1 MKKLKNNL
9 TKLFSKTCL
18 TFVGLTS
25 VINLTL
31 AQSQNNV
38 LSLAPNYLKNS
49 TPFNLPQGPNN
60 GLNYAGEQAESCHN
74 AMQDANGNL
83 LFFMVDDKLYDKDG
97 YFIDY
102 VAWNN
107 IQVKGTSEIVFVPD
121 PVNCQK
127 YYIIAAGRAVYDAS
141 FTSKTP
147 FIAILDLSVPNI
159 FSPGRFGALELSSSG
174 TAAKLPYYNQISIK
188 DGSVYIAAS
197 KLRNDNSRFVFV
209 SSEVGIYRYK
219 IDNSGFN
226 YDNYFVPYN
235 TTGSESI
242 GFRGEMELIEM
253 TNGNYRISSIFPG
266 ITLGTQVLFS
276 AELDN
281 TGTLISS
288 SANIFGVSSGSP
300 MSIRGLEYSPS
311 GNILYV
317 THNITT
323 QHPNPIEF
331 YDFNNPSLGFQAL
344 NVTNANDFQFTQIE
358 LGKNGLLYFATNNRL
373 ATLSNPNS
381 PSVSNW
387 TNNAQ
392 SISYYTN
399 SEAISPAITEFV
411 SYMLPDQIDGMDY
424 QAHFFANLE
433 CCLINSYYDA
443 SIFTATSSATW
454 SPGVGNNPFSS
465 TSGIIYIENELRIP
479 VGKTITIQ
487 NMTFKFAPGAKVII
501 ERGVSGQNGGKLI
514 LNQTTFTVNSVCD
527 PNLMWLGVQVHGYNN
542 QVQGTYSNS
551 QQGWL
556 IMNNGA
562 VIEHAMRG
570 AVAVKINNSLTY
582 PYNFTGYDFSYAG
595 GVIRATNSSFKNN
608 RQDVEFRKYIS
619 SGNNLSYFTN
629 CDFTTNGLLNN
640 PTLYPT
646 YHVMMN
652 EVVGIAFNGNTFQNL
667 TPQLYTYWKQG
678 VGIYS
683 TDAQTFVNARCT
695 SSSYPCTSFDPNIFQ
710 DLYFGIRALSVNSTR
725 TIKVDKNKFINNYFG
740 IYLGSVD
747 FATITKNDFEVYRSS
762 APNLTF
768 QTYGLYMN
776 ACTGYIVQ
784 ENSFTEYNDPLV
796 SSSGNT
802 YGIIVN
808 NSGISD
814 NEIYKNN
821 FNNIK
826 IGGQSQNINS
836 VSYNP
841 SAAYPNNI
849 GLRWKCNI
857 FNNDIYQADLSITSG
872 RIAYQ
877 QGYAINPVIDP
888 VNSLK
893 SPAGNRFSHSTFD
906 LQNDIAANNS
916 VLPFTYTHHA
926 DLITTPIYYNPLVVS
941 PQLSFNATYPVYYD
955 NTKSCPSK
963 IKSSIILS
971 APALKFQSDSLKQV
985 IALKENMIDGGNTNY
1000 LLNVIAT
1007 QNSGDVK
1014 NALMAASPYLSEEVL
1029 IAYLST
1035 NPPSGNV
1042 RQVIIANSPVSADVK
1057 NVLNGLNLPKGI
1069 KTQIN
1074 TAQSG
1079 MSAMKYLYNE
1089 ISYATTERNS
1099 IVDERIRLFLNDT
1112 IISNP
1117 LDSVAL
1123 ILKEENRELRKKQL
1137 CDTYISKG
1145 DTLLSAQ
1152 TRDSIAFQYGY
1163 DNYVKL
1169 ADIQMELRNTT
1180 SSCYIINTDQLIRQ
1194 EVELVTYDQV
1204 DRINAIKGEAYLGL
1218 AFDSLFLAVVEPLY
1232 EIGSGLRMAQDG
1244 DSESEILEKE
1254 SSLSIY
1260 PNPSNGTQVSIEYK
1274 GLESIENTTIEVYNL
1289 SGILVANYQL
1299 SSNSNIVSI
1308 PSNKLNSGVYFVK
1321 LFSNKQLVETKKL
1334 IINL

>member
-1 MKKLKNNL
+1 MKTIKKNT
-9 TKLFSKTCL
+9 TKFISRFFLSI
-18 TFVGLTS
+18 VGLSTIFS
-25 VINLTL
+25 
-31 AQSQNNV
+31 AQGQTQNNV
-38 LSLAPNYLKNS
+38 LSLAPNYYENGQI
-49 TPFNLPQGPNN
+49 FNLPLGPNN
-60 GLNYAGEQAESCHN
+60 GLNYAGEPAESCHN

-127 YYIIAAGRAVYDAS
+127 YYIIAAGRAIYDAS
-141 FTSKTP
+141 FASKTP
-147 FIAILDLSVPNI
+147 FIAILDLSLTNI
-159 FSPGRFGALELSSSG
+159 YSPGRFGALELSSSG
-174 TAAKLPYYNQISIK
+174 TAAKLPYYNQISVK

-219 IDNSGFN
+219 IDNAGFY
-226 YDNYFVPYN
+226 YDNYFLPYN
-235 TTGSESI
+235 TSGSESI
-242 GFRGEMELIEM
+242 GYRGEMELVEM
-253 TNGNYRISSIFPG
+253 SNGNYRISSIFPG
-266 ITLGTQVLFS
+266 ITLGTQVLYS

-288 SANIFGVSSGSP
+288 SANIFGVSGGTE

-331 YDFNNPSLGFQAL
+331 YDFNNPTMGFQAL
-344 NVTNANDFQFTQIE
+344 NVSNASDFQYTQIE
-358 LGKNGLLYFATNNRL
+358 LGNNGQLYFATNNRL

-392 SISYYTN
+392 SISYYAN
-399 SEAISPAITEFV
+399 SEAISPAITEFL

-454 SPGVGNNPFSS
+454 SPGALSNPFSS
-465 TSGIIYIENELRIP
+465 TTGVVYIENELRIP
-479 VGKTITIQ
+479 AGKTITIQ
-487 NMTFKFAPGAKVII
+487 NMIFKFAPGAKVII

-514 LNQTTFTVNSVCD
+514 LNQTTFTVNPVCG

-542 QVQGTYSNS
+542 QPQGTYTNS
-551 QQGWL
+551 QQGWF
-556 IMNNGA
+556 IMNNSS
-562 VIEHAMRG
+562 VVEHAMKG
-570 AVAVKINNSLTY
+570 AVAVKINSSLLY
-582 PYNFTGYDFSYAG
+582 PYNFTGYDFTYTG
-595 GVIRATNSSFKNN
+595 GVIRATNSTFKNN
-608 RQDVEFRKYIS
+608 RQDVEFRKYLPVL
-619 SGNNLSYFTN
+619 NNLSYFTN
-629 CDFTTNGLLNN
+629 CDFITDGLLNN
-640 PTLYPT
+640 VFLYPT
-646 YHVMMN
+646 YHVQLN
-652 EVVGIAFNGNTFQNL
+652 EVVGISFNGNTFQNQ
-667 TPQLYTYWKQG
+667 TPQLYDYWKQG
-678 VGIYS
+678 MGIYS
-683 TDAQTFVNARCT
+683 TDAQIFVNARCT
-695 SSSYPCTSFDPNIFQ
+695 SPTYPCTSFDPNIFQ
-710 DLYFGIRALSVNSTR
+710 DLYFGIRALALNSTR
-725 TIKVDKNKFINNYFG
+725 TIKVDKNNFINNYFG
-740 IYLGSVD
+740 IYLGAVD
-747 FATITKNDFEVYRSS
+747 WATVTKNNFEVYRSS
-762 APNLTF
+762 APNITF

-776 ACTGYIVQ
+776 ACTGYTVQ
-784 ENSFTEYNDPLV
+784 ENSFTEFNDPVV
-796 SSSGNT
+796 SVSGNT

-808 NSGISD
+808 NSGLSD

-836 VSYNP
+836 VAYNP
-841 SAAYPNNI
+841 SATYPNNV
-849 GLRWKCNI
+849 GLRWKCNY
-857 FNNDIYQADLSITSG
+857 FYDDIYQADLSITSG

-877 QGYAINPVIDP
+877 QGSLINPVIDP
-888 VNSLK
+888 INSLK

-916 VLPFTYTHHA
+916 VLPFNYIHHA

-941 PQLSFNATYPVYYD
+941 PQMSFNATYPVYYD

-963 IKSSIILS
+963 IKSNIILS
-971 APALKFQSDSLKQV
+971 DPALKFQSDSLKQV
-985 IALKENMIDGGNTNY
+985 ITLKENLIDGGNTNY
-1000 LLNVIAT
+1000 LLNIIAT
-1007 QNSGDVK
+1007 QSSGDVK
-1014 NALMAASPYLSEEVL
+1014 NALIANSPYLSEEVL
-1029 IAYLST
+1029 IAYLNS
-1035 NPPSGNV
+1035 NPPFGNIN
-1042 RQVIIANSPVSADVK
+1042 QVIIANSPVSSEVK
-1057 NVLNGLNLPKGI
+1057 NILIGLNLPKGI

-1074 TAQSG
+1074 NVQSG
-1079 MSAMKYLYNE
+1079 MSPMKYLYNE
-1089 ISYATTERNS
+1089 ISYATTERNN
-1099 IVDERIRLFLNDT
+1099 IIDERIRLYLNDT
-1112 IISNP
+1112 IIPNP

-1145 DTLLSAQ
+1145 DSLLSSQ
-1152 TRDSIAFQYGY
+1152 TRDSISLQFGY

-1169 ADIQMELRNTT
+1169 AGLQIEMRNEP
-1180 SSCYIINTDQLIRQ
+1180 SSCYVINTDQIIRQ
-1194 EVELVTYDQV
+1194 EVELVTYDQL
-1204 DRINAIKGEAYLGL
+1204 DRINAIKGEALL
-1218 AFDSLFLAVVEPLY
+1218 AFALDSMFLAVVEPLY
-1232 EIGSGLRMAQDG
+1232 EVGSGLRMAQD
-1244 DSESEILEKE
+1244 DNSHSEILDKE
-1254 SSLSIY
+1254 SSLSIF
-1260 PNPSNGTQVSIEYK
+1260 PNPSNGTEVNIVYSGTESLENVAIE
-1274 GLESIENTTIEVYNL
+1274 IYNL

-1299 SSNSNIVSI
+1299 KGESNIVSI
-1308 PSNKLNSGVYFVK
+1308 PANKLNTGVYFIKVVSDND
-1321 LFSNKQLVETKKL
+1321 LLETKKL